1 MTSPTRVIGEPATA
15 VADALR
21 AYVAGLDPLP
31 RIATHKW
38 PANWSLADGRPL
50 VLVADDAGPVDWP
63 VKSDH
68 TIRVTVG
75 GDDVV
80 TVRELA
86 RKCLGHILDTLPEG
100 LVKIRPNG
108 TALDET
114 QHSQTG
120 ADVASGTVTAVI
132 RTEIIA

>member
-1 MTSPTRVIGEPATA
+1 MNTRVQGEPVGPVKASLIA
-15 VADALR
+15 LLADETP
-21 AYVAGLDPLP
+21 VP

-38 PANWSLADGRPL
+38 PKDWSLADGRPL
-50 VLVADDAGPVDWP
+50 VLVADDGGGLDYP

-68 TIRVTVG
+68 TIRISVG
-75 GDDVV
+75 SDDVP
-80 TVRELA
+80 TSRRIA
-86 RKCLGHILDTLPEG
+86 RKCLGHILANLPEG
-100 LVKIRPNG
+100 LAAIRKNG
-108 TALDET
+108 TALTEA